1 MGLKNRENEIQ
12 LQFFKNGIQIAT
24 YPFLFYEDKN
34 TRKFLMDI
42 LEGFYP
48 EILQKNYPEG
58 VLL

>member
-12 LQFFKNGIQIAT
+12 LQFFKNGIQIT
-24 YPFLFYEDKN
+24 SYPFLFYEEKN
-34 TRKFLMDI
+34 TREFLMDI

-48 EILQKNYPEG
+48 EILQKDYPEG